1 MAELKTPAQQADARL
16 DQMVA
21 GEKKKKYIR
30 WGAVAILILA
40 AVLWF
45 GVRPILA
52 GKAGADTGYRNFAA
66 ERRDLTVTVGSSGA
80 LEPAD
85 AYNIIGLVK
94 GDILSAEFEEG
105 DYVEKDTLL
114 YQIDSSDA
122 ERSIEQAEIALRNAD
137 LSYAGVVDSLD
148 GLAPK
153 AAVAGRVAR
162 LYVEAGDEVKAGAAL
177 ADIRDS
183 DTMKLTVPFHKTD
196 AEQLTVGMPAVVT
209 MADTGE
215 QLAGTV
221 HKVSGTVDVGIGGT
235 LTCNVEITVQNPGGL
250 TGELAAT
257 AAVGNLSC
265 AASGTFESAA
275 TSTVYAA
282 AEGIIGT
289 VYVQEG
295 QGVEKEQAL
304 MTLDSDAAQRQ
315 IEGAALSRR
324 ASELSLE
331 NARDVLENYTIK
343 APISGTVVEKNYKTG
358 DTLDS
363 TAAAGPMAVIYDMS
377 CLTLTLNIDELYI
390 RDIEVGQTVQIEA
403 DAVPGQSFEGKVDRI
418 GVNGNVL
425 SGVTTYPVRVK
436 LEDYGALLPGMNVTA
451 EIVTEEALD
460 VLTIPVSAVQRGNTV
475 LVVDAEAAA
484 DPEKGIPAGYRQ
496 VAVEVG
502 RSDEEYIEI
511 RSGIQEGEMVAVSTA
526 TTSLFETMINASPMG
541 GTQGQ

>member
-209 MADTGE
+209 MADTG
-215 QLAGTV
+215 
-221 HKVSGTVDVGIGGT
+221 
-235 LTCNVEITVQNPGGL
+235 
-250 TGELAAT
+250 
-257 AAVGNLSC
+257 
-265 AASGTFESAA
+265 
-275 TSTVYAA
+275 
-282 AEGIIGT
+282 
-289 VYVQEG
+289 
-295 QGVEKEQAL
+295 
-304 MTLDSDAAQRQ
+304 
-315 IEGAALSRR
+315 
-324 ASELSLE
+324 
-331 NARDVLENYTIK
+331 
-343 APISGTVVEKNYKTG
+343 
-358 DTLDS
+358 
-363 TAAAGPMAVIYDMS
+363 
-377 CLTLTLNIDELYI
+377 
-390 RDIEVGQTVQIEA
+390 
-403 DAVPGQSFEGKVDRI
+403 
-418 GVNGNVL
+418 
-425 SGVTTYPVRVK
+425 
-436 LEDYGALLPGMNVTA
+436 
-451 EIVTEEALD
+451 
-460 VLTIPVSAVQRGNTV
+460 
-475 LVVDAEAAA
+475 
-484 DPEKGIPAGYRQ
+484 
-496 VAVEVG
+496 
-502 RSDEEYIEI
+502 
-511 RSGIQEGEMVAVSTA
+511 
-526 TTSLFETMINASPMG
+526 
-541 GTQGQ
+541 

>member
-1 MAELKTPAQQADARL
+1 
-16 DQMVA
+16 
-21 GEKKKKYIR
+21 
-30 WGAVAILILA
+30 
-40 AVLWF
+40 
-45 GVRPILA
+45 
-52 GKAGADTGYRNFAA
+52 
-66 ERRDLTVTVGSSGA
+66 
-80 LEPAD
+80 
-85 AYNIIGLVK
+85 
-94 GDILSAEFEEG
+94 
-105 DYVEKDTLL
+105 
-114 YQIDSSDA
+114 
-122 ERSIEQAEIALRNAD
+122 
-137 LSYAGVVDSLD
+137 
-148 GLAPK
+148 
-153 AAVAGRVAR
+153 
-162 LYVEAGDEVKAGAAL
+162 VKAGAAL

-235 LTCNVEITVQNPGGL
+235 LTCAVEITVQNPGGL

-265 AASGTFESAA
+265 AASGTFENAA

-282 AEGIIGT
+282 AEGTIGT

-295 QGVEKEQAL
+295 QWVEKEQAL

-331 NARDVLENYTIK
+331 NARDVLENYTIT

-358 DTLDS
+358 DTLDGG
-363 TAAAGPMAVIYDMS
+363 AAAGPMAVIYDMS

-390 RDIEVGQTVQIEA
+390 RDIEVGQTVRIEA
-403 DAVPGQSFEGKVDRI
+403 DAIPGQTFEGKVDRI

-425 SGVTTYPVRVK
+425 AGVTTYPVRVK
-436 LEDYGALLPGMNVTA
+436 VEDYGALLPGMNVTA
-451 EIVTEEALD
+451 DIIAEEALD

-475 LVVDAEAAA
+475 LVADAEAQG

-496 VAVEVG
+496 VVVEVG

-526 TTSLFETMINASPMG
+526 TTSLLETMINASPMG
-541 GTQGQ
+541 GAAQGQ